1 MSLILKLRGCANFKE
16 LTGELFVTS
25 FGEILVYNEQ
35 DKLLSIDDIILYD
48 GSERE
53 IQNILPPSTP
63 DGKWAV
69 ELKKP

>member
-1 MSLILKLRGCANFKE
+1 MIKE
-16 LTGELFVTS
+16 LTGELFATS

-35 DKLLSIDDIILYD
+35 EELLSLGDIVLYD

-53 IQNILPPSTP
+53 ILNLLPPSRS

-69 ELKKP
+69 ELKKT

>member
-1 MSLILKLRGCANFKE
+1 MSLILKLRGCANLKE

-69 ELKKP
+69 ELKKT

>member
-1 MSLILKLRGCANFKE
+1 MSLILKLRGCANLKE

-25 FGEILVYNEQ
+25 FGEILA
-35 DKLLSIDDIILYD
+35 
-48 GSERE
+48 
-53 IQNILPPSTP
+53 PSTP

>member
-1 MSLILKLRGCANFKE
+1 MSLILKLRGCANLKK